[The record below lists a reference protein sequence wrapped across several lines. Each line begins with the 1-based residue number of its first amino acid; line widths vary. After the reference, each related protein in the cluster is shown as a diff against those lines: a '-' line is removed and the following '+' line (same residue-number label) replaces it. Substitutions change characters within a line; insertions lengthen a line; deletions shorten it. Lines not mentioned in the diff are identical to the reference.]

1 MAGHQAR
8 GANNADHLD
17 RQRLILSL
25 QTLVTGHDFGN
36 SMRKLQG
43 LVERHADKKGHLER
57 ALQT

>member
-1 MAGHQAR
+1 
-8 GANNADHLD
+8 LD

>member
-1 MAGHQAR
+1 
-8 GANNADHLD
+8 
-17 RQRLILSL
+17 LILSL

-43 LVERHADKKGHLER
+43 LVERHADKEGHLER